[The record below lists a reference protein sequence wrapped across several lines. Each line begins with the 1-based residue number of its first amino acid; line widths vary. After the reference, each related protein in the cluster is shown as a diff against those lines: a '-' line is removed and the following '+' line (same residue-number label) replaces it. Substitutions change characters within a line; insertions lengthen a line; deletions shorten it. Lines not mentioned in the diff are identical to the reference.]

1 MQLRPALVA
10 LLALAGVAHADGE
23 LTVRGAYYK
32 EKATR
37 VTQPMI
43 DVRLDVGEHG
53 TVDGH
58 MLADAITSASVGAF
72 QETRIE
78 AGGGYSHIFMDE
90 TLTLGADFRY
100 SSEPDYKSTFGVVR
114 GAKELADRN
123 FTIGGALAGG
133 LDKMSGIVGMN
144 VRTGEL
150 KTGLASI
157 NASQILSPNLVVG
170 VTFDLIAMRGE
181 QANLY
186 RSVIANGMEL
196 PEEAPDYRRRQAIA
210 GSVKYWL
217 IPTSTTLIGTYR
229 YYFDT
234 WDIAAHT
241 PELRAIQDVDDVAW
255 FTARYRYHT
264 QRKAFFFEDR
274 YPDGVI
280 PELPSDDQKLSKFQS
295 HTMGAQL
302 EVAGEAFG
310 FTDRLGATRAQIV
323 IEYIVQSTAFGNAVV
338 AHAAL
343 TVPIEY

>member
-1 MQLRPALVA
+1 MQLRFAVLA
-10 LLALAGVAHADGE
+10 LLGLAGVAHADGE

-37 VTQPMI
+37 VMQPMI
-43 DVRLDVGEHG
+43 DVKLDVGEHG
-53 TVDGH
+53 TANGH

-78 AGGGYSHIFMDE
+78 AGGGYGHVLMDE
-90 TLTLGADFRY
+90 TLTLGGSLRY
-100 SSEPDYKSTFGVVR
+100 SSEPDYKSTFGVLRV
-114 GAKELADRN
+114 AKELADRN
-123 FTIGGALAGG
+123 FTIGLAGAAG
-133 LDKMSGIVGMN
+133 RDKMSGIVGMN

-150 KTGLASI
+150 TTWLGSV
-157 NASQILSPNLVVG
+157 NASQILAPNLVVG
-170 VTFDLIAMRGE
+170 LTVDVIALRGE

-217 IPTSTTLIGTYR
+217 IPTNTTLIGTYR

-241 PELRAIQDVDDVAW
+241 PELRAIQDVNDVAW

-264 QRKAFFFEDR
+264 QSKAYFFEDR

-280 PELPSDDQKLSKFQS
+280 PELPSDDQKLSSFTS

-302 EVAGEAFG
+302 EVAGEALG
-310 FTDRLGATRAQIV
+310 LTDRLGATRAQIV